1 MQLYA
6 GLDLHS
12 RNTYIGI
19 MDKEFK
25 RVFGKRVSN
34 TLPLI
39 LKTLDPFQDQLKG
52 IVVES
57 TFNWYWLIDGL
68 MDAGYQCVHL
78 ANPSAMKQYEGIKHT
93 DDQHDA
99 FFLAQMLILGILPQG
114 YIYPKQDRPVRDLA
128 RKRLLLV
135 RHKTA
140 HILSLQSLIARCCAQ
155 RISTNEIRKFTTE
168 DLQQLLKQEHIVLS
182 AQANLDTIVF
192 LKQQIQRLEK
202 AIQKKVKLNKAFQ
215 QLLTVP
221 GIGLILAMT
230 IMLEVGDIGR
240 FPQVGNFASYS
251 RCVSSQRLSDGKSK
265 GHGNRKNG
273 NRYLSWAFTEAAHLA
288 RRYNENF
295 RIGNFN
301 CSLFDAGHIPGS
313 SGIFLENGKRIFYTG
328 DIQTDQSHLLYGCYL
343 PDKADVLITESTY
356 SYKEHLEREKEEQR
370 LLQKFGKQYEAYCKK
385 VRRYF

>member
-19 MDKEFK
+19 MDQEFK
-25 RVFGKRVSN
+25 RVFNKRVSN
-34 TLPLI
+34 KLPLI
-39 LKTLDPFQDQLKG
+39 LEALKPFQDQLKG

-114 YIYPKQDRPVRDLA
+114 YIYPKEDRPVRDLA
-128 RKRLLLV
+128 RKRLFLV

-155 RISTNEIRKFTTE
+155 RISASEIRKFSVE
-168 DLQQLLKQEHIVLS
+168 DLQQLLIEEHIVLS

-192 LKQQIQRLEK
+192 LKMQIKLLEK
-202 AIQKKVKLNKAFQ
+202 AIQKKVKLTKAFQ
-215 QLLTVP
+215 QLMTVP

-240 FPQVGNFASYS
+240 FAQVGNFASYC

-273 NRYLSWAFTEAAHLA
+273 NRYLSWALTEAAHLS
-288 RRYNENF
+288 RRYNERF
-295 RIGNFN
+295 RSYYNRKVAQAN
-301 CSLFDAGHIPGS
+301 TSLATKALS
-313 SGIFLENGKRIFYTG
+313 NKLARICYY
-328 DIQTDQSHLLYGCYL
+328 IMRDQVPFRQELL
-343 PDKADVLITESTY
+343 S
-356 SYKEHLEREKEEQR
+356 Q
-370 LLQKFGKQYEAYCKK
+370 
-385 VRRYF
+385 

>member
-19 MDKEFK
+19 MDEEFK
-25 RVFGKRVSN
+25 RLFGKRVSN
-34 TLPLI
+34 KLPLI
-39 LKTLDPFQDQLKG
+39 LSTLDPFRDLLNG

-57 TFNWYWLIDGL
+57 TYNWYWLIDGL

-114 YIYPKQDRPVRDLA
+114 YIYPKEDRPVRDLA
-128 RKRLLLV
+128 RKRLFLV
-135 RHKTA
+135 RHKTS

-155 RISTNEIRKFTTE
+155 RVSASEIRKFTVE

-182 AQANLDTIVF
+182 AQANLDTIIF
-192 LKQQIQRLEK
+192 LKQQIKLLEK
-202 AIQKKVKLNKAFQ
+202 AIQKIVKLNKAFQ
-215 QLLTVP
+215 QLMTVP

-240 FPQVGNFASYS
+240 FAQVGNFASYC
-251 RCVSSQRLSDGKSK
+251 RCVSSQRLSDGKRK

-273 NRYLSWAFTEAAHLA
+273 NRYLSWAFTEAAHLS
-288 RRYNENF
+288 RRYNEHF
-295 RIGNFN
+295 RSYYNRKVAQAN
-301 CSLFDAGHIPGS
+301 TSLATKALSNKLARICYYIMRDQVPFQ
-313 SGIFLENGKRIFYTG
+313 EN
-328 DIQTDQSHLLYGCYL
+328 LL
-343 PDKADVLITESTY
+343 S
-356 SYKEHLEREKEEQR
+356 Q
-370 LLQKFGKQYEAYCKK
+370 
-385 VRRYF
+385 